1 MNPINKIQ
9 LSDLPWKPFRENANI
24 KNLTDREL
32 KIDMIKLAPNANFD
46 EHSHETTEWLYIVD
60 GEYSDSHGTYTRG
73 DLIINEKGSIHAT
86 KSGNEGCAIL
96 SIKCA

>member
-46 EHSHETTEWLYIVD
+46 EHSH
-60 GEYSDSHGTYTRG
+60 GTYTRG